1 MRKEAFV
8 LMPCRAFIDSNALK
22 KYDAMSVEVGL
33 NALSG
38 IY

>member
-1 MRKEAFV
+1 
-8 LMPCRAFIDSNALK
+8 MPCRAFIDSNAKTFGL
-22 KYDAMSVEVGL
+22 AVPANLGL

>member
-1 MRKEAFV
+1 
-8 LMPCRAFIDSNALK
+8 MPFRAFIDSDSMPAGGNK
-22 KYDAMSVEVGL
+22 KGEMSL

>member
-1 MRKEAFV
+1 
-8 LMPCRAFIDSNALK
+8 MPFRAFIDSDALELVFGIK
-22 KYDAMSVEVGL
+22 KPKLSL